1 MHVALLAERLRVEE
15 RQIADAFK
23 AKGIASDLIKPA
35 SLSVNLN
42 DAAEP
47 VADLVLDRAVTTRD
61 TSSLLTLL
69 GSNDATIVNRPATSR
84 LLADRMAL
92 IRHLIIA
99 GLPVPQ
105 TRIAFG
111 EESAL
116 DAIDELGY
124 PVVIKTLDVR
134 PGFPSAFVDDRDS
147 AEAIV
152 EHRNVLGHD
161 QTTLIQG
168 FQKSVHDRSL
178 RAVVIGSE
186 AVAFDARPH
195 DGWRPDPTGDYVNT
209 SAGEI
214 GDEVKELAASVI
226 SRVGTGVYAILII
239 ETENGPIV
247 TGLENLVT
255 FRHLSEQDI
264 APAELIVE
272 FSLSQVPAAQS
283 R

>member
-23 AKGIASDLIKPA
+23 ARGMSSDLIKPE
-35 SLSVNLN
+35 SLSVTLN
-42 DAAEP
+42 NITDP
-47 VADLVLDRAVTTRD
+47 IADLVIDRAVTTRD

-69 GSNDATIVNRPATSR
+69 SANNATIVNRPATSR

-92 IRHLIIA
+92 MRHLIIA

-105 TRIAFG
+105 SVIAFG

-116 DAIDELGY
+116 EAINKLGY

-134 PGFPSAFVDDRDS
+134 PSFPSAFVDDRDS
-147 AEAIV
+147 AEAII

-161 QTTLIQG
+161 ETTLIQQ
-168 FQKSVHDRSL
+168 FQESTSGRSL

-186 AVAFDARPH
+186 VVAFDARPH
-195 DGWRPDPTGDYVNT
+195 DGWRPNPTGDYVN
-209 SAGEI
+209 AEDI
-214 GDEVKELAASVI
+214 GDDVRDMATEVI
-226 SRVGTGVYAILII
+226 SRIGTGVYAILII
-239 ETENGPIV
+239 ETARGPIV
-247 TGLENLVT
+247 TGVDNLVQ
-255 FRHLSEQDI
+255 FRHLSEQGIDT
-264 APAELIVE
+264 AGLIVD
-272 FSLSQVPAAQS
+272 FSLTQVPAAHA

>member
-23 AKGIASDLIKPA
+23 AKGISSEVIKPA
-35 SLSVNLN
+35 SLSVHLN
-42 DAAEP
+42 ETADP

-69 GSNDATIVNRPATSR
+69 SGNNAVIVNRPATSR

-99 GLPVPQ
+99 GLPVPTTQ
-105 TRIAFG
+105 IAFG
-111 EESAL
+111 EDSAL
-116 DAIDELGY
+116 AAIEEIGY

-134 PGFPSAFVDDRDS
+134 PDFPSAFVDDQDS

-168 FQKSVHDRSL
+168 FQKSTHDRSL

-186 AVAFDARPH
+186 VVAFDAREH
-195 DGWRPDPTGDYVNT
+195 DGWRPNPLGDYVP
-209 SAGEI
+209 AGEI
-214 GDEVKELAASVI
+214 DDDVRKLAETVI

-239 ETENGPIV
+239 ETEQGPVV
-247 TGLENLVT
+247 TGLENLMA
-255 FRHLSEQDI
+255 FRHLNELGVN
-264 APAELIVE
+264 PAELIVE
-272 FSLSQVPAAQS
+272 FGLSQMSISPARS
-283 R
+283 

>member
-1 MHVALLAERLRVEE
+1 MNVALLAERLRVEE
-15 RQIADAFK
+15 RQIAEAFK
-23 AKGIASDLIKPA
+23 AKGLSSELIKPA

-42 DAAEP
+42 DAVAP

-69 GSNDATIVNRPATSR
+69 GSNNVTIVNRPATSR

-116 DAIDELGY
+116 IAIDELGY

-168 FQKSVHDRSL
+168 FQRSLHDRSL

-186 AVAFDARPH
+186 VVAFDARPH
-195 DGWRPDPTGDYVNT
+195 DGWRPDPNGDYINT
-209 SAGEI
+209 TPDEI
-214 GDEVKELAASVI
+214 GSDVKALAEAVI
-226 SRVGTGVYAILII
+226 SRVGTGVYAVLII
-239 ETENGPIV
+239 ETSAGPIV

-255 FRHLSEQDI
+255 FRHLADQGIDPSSM
-264 APAELIVE
+264 IVD
-272 FSLSQVPAAQS
+272 FSLSQVPATQT

>member
-23 AKGIASDLIKPA
+23 AKGIPSDLIKPA
-35 SLSVNLN
+35 SISVNLN
-42 DAAEP
+42 DATAP

-69 GSNDATIVNRPATSR
+69 GSNNATIINRPATSR

-92 IRHLIIA
+92 IRHLVIA
-99 GLPVPQ
+99 GLPVPP

-111 EESAL
+111 EVSAL
-116 DAIDELGY
+116 EAVDEIGY
-124 PVVIKTLDVR
+124 PVVIKTLDVQ

-168 FQKSVHDRSL
+168 FQKSLHGRSL
-178 RAVVIGSE
+178 RAVVIGSD
-186 AVAFDARPH
+186 VVGFDARLH
-195 DGWRPDPTGDYVNT
+195 SGWRPDPNGDYVPADNV
-209 SAGEI
+209 SGGAQQ
-214 GDEVKELAASVI
+214 LAEAVI

-239 ETENGPIV
+239 ETEDGPVV

-255 FRHLSEQDI
+255 FRHLAEQGID
-264 APAELIVE
+264 PAEMIVD
-272 FSLSQVPAAQS
+272 FSLAQHPIAHTS
-283 R
+283 S

>member
-15 RQIADAFK
+15 RQIAEAFK
-23 AKGIASDLIKPA
+23 EKGISSNLIKPA
-35 SLSVNLN
+35 SLAVNLN
-42 DAAEP
+42 DATAP

-92 IRHLIIA
+92 MRHLIIA

-116 DAIDELGY
+116 NAIDELGY

-161 QTTLIQG
+161 QTTLIQE
-168 FQKSVHDRSL
+168 FQKSEHGRSL
-178 RAVVIGSE
+178 RAVVVGSE
-186 AVAFDARPH
+186 VVAFDARSH

-209 SAGEI
+209 DDVASEA
-214 GDEVKELAASVI
+214 KALAEAVI
-226 SRVGTGVYAILII
+226 SRVGTGVYAILMI
-239 ETENGPIV
+239 ETIDGPVI

-255 FRHLSEQDI
+255 FRHLAEQGI
-264 APAELIVE
+264 NPAEMIAE
-272 FSLSQVPAAQS
+272 FSLSQVSITNP

>member
-23 AKGIASDLIKPA
+23 AQGISSDLIKPA
-35 SLSVNLN
+35 SLSVHLN
-42 DAAEP
+42 ESAAP

-61 TSSLLTLL
+61 TASLLTLL
-69 GSNDATIVNRPATSR
+69 GSNEATIVNRPATSR

-92 IRHLIIA
+92 MRHLIIA
-99 GLPVPQ
+99 GIPVPQ
-105 TRIAFG
+105 THIAFG

-116 DAIDELGY
+116 NAIDDVGY

-168 FQKSVHDRSL
+168 FQKSLYDRSL
-178 RAVVIGSE
+178 RAVVIGSDV
-186 AVAFDARPH
+186 VAFDARSH
-195 DGWRPDPTGDYVNT
+195 DGWRPNPSGDYVN
-209 SAGEI
+209 ADDV
-214 GDEVKELAASVI
+214 GDEVKKLAESVI
-226 SRVGTGVYAILII
+226 SRVGTGVYAVLII
-239 ETENGPIV
+239 ETESGPVV

-255 FRHLSEQDI
+255 FRHLTEQGLN
-264 APAELIVE
+264 PAELIVE
-272 FSLSQVPAAQS
+272 FSLSQVSAAS
-283 R
+283 AR

>member
-1 MHVALLAERLRVEE
+1 MNVALLCERLRVEE

-23 AKGIASDLIKPA
+23 AKGIPSNLIKPA
-35 SLSVNLN
+35 SLSVDLN
-42 DAAEP
+42 EAAEP
-47 VADLVLDRAVTTRD
+47 VAELVLDRSVTTRD

-69 GSNDATIVNRPATSR
+69 GSNNAMIVNRPATSR

-92 IRHLIIA
+92 MRHLIIA

-105 TRIAFG
+105 TQIAFG

-116 DAIDELGY
+116 EAIEALGY

-134 PGFPSAFVDDRDS
+134 PGFPSAFVDDKDS

-168 FQKSVHDRSL
+168 FQKSVNDRSL

-186 AVAFDARPH
+186 VAAFDARLH
-195 DGWRPDPTGDYVNT
+195 DGWRPNPNGDYVNT
-209 SAGEI
+209 SDI
-214 GDEVKELAASVI
+214 GDDVRLLAETVI
-226 SRVGTGVYAILII
+226 SKVGTGVYAILMI
-239 ETENGPIV
+239 ETELGPVI

-255 FRHLSEQDI
+255 FRHLAEQEI
-264 APAELIVE
+264 NPAELIVD
-272 FSLSQVPAAQS
+272 FSLSQVATAQS

>member
-1 MHVALLAERLRVEE
+1 MNVALLAERLRVEE

-23 AKGIASDLIKPA
+23 AKGMPSNLIKPA

-42 DAAEP
+42 EAAEP
-47 VADLVLDRAVTTRD
+47 VAELVLDRAVTTRD

-69 GSNDATIVNRPATSR
+69 GSNNAMIVNRPATSR

-92 IRHLIIA
+92 MRHLIIG

-105 TRIAFG
+105 TEIAFG

-116 DAIDELGY
+116 EAIDGLGY

-134 PGFPSAFVDDRDS
+134 PGFPSAFVDDTDS
-147 AEAIV
+147 AEAII

-161 QTTLIQG
+161 QTTLIQR
-168 FQKSVHDRSL
+168 FQKSVNDRSL
-178 RAVVIGSE
+178 RAVVIGSDV
-186 AVAFDARPH
+186 VAFDARPH
-195 DGWRPDPTGDYVNT
+195 DGWRPNQNADFVNT
-209 SAGEI
+209 TDV
-214 GDEVKELAASVI
+214 GDDVRSLAETVI
-226 SRVGTGVYAILII
+226 SKVGTGVYAVLMI
-239 ETENGPIV
+239 ETENGPVI

-255 FRHLSEQDI
+255 FRHLTEQEI
-264 APAELIVE
+264 NPAELIVE
-272 FSLSQVPAAQS
+272 FSLAQVATANP

>member
-23 AKGIASDLIKPA
+23 ARGMSSDLIKPE
-35 SLSVNLN
+35 SLSVTLN
-42 DAAEP
+42 NITDP
-47 VADLVLDRAVTTRD
+47 IADLVIDRAVTTRD

-69 GSNDATIVNRPATSR
+69 SANNATIVNRPATSR

-92 IRHLIIA
+92 MRHLIIA

-105 TRIAFG
+105 SVIAFG

-116 DAIDELGY
+116 EAINKLGY

-134 PGFPSAFVDDRDS
+134 PSFPSAFVDDRDS
-147 AEAIV
+147 AEAII

-161 QTTLIQG
+161 ETTLIQQ
-168 FQKSVHDRSL
+168 FQESTSGRSL

-186 AVAFDARPH
+186 VVAFDARPH
-195 DGWRPDPTGDYVNT
+195 DGWRPNPTGDYVN
-209 SAGEI
+209 AEDI
-214 GDEVKELAASVI
+214 GDDVRDMATEVI
-226 SRVGTGVYAILII
+226 SRIGTGVYAILII
-239 ETENGPIV
+239 ETARGPIV
-247 TGLENLVT
+247 TGVENLVQ
-255 FRHLSEQDI
+255 FRHLSEQGIDT
-264 APAELIVE
+264 AGLIVD
-272 FSLSQVPAAQS
+272 FSLTQVPAAHA

>member
-23 AKGIASDLIKPA
+23 AKGISSDVIKPA

-42 DAAEP
+42 DAAAP
-47 VADLVLDRAVTTRD
+47 LADLVLDRAVTTRD

-69 GSNDATIVNRPATSR
+69 GSNNAMIVNRPATSR
-84 LLADRMAL
+84 LLSDRMAL

-99 GLPVPQ
+99 GLPVPRTQ
-105 TRIAFG
+105 IAFG
-111 EESAL
+111 EDSAL
-116 DAIDELGY
+116 EAIDEIGY

-134 PGFPSAFVDDRDS
+134 PDFPSAFVDDRDS

-161 QTTLIQG
+161 HTTLIQG
-168 FQKSVHDRSL
+168 FQKSANDRSL

-186 AVAFDARPH
+186 VVAFDAREH
-195 DGWRPDPTGDYVNT
+195 DGWRPNATGDYVPVDD
-209 SAGEI
+209 AGE
-214 GDEVKELAASVI
+214 DVRALAEAVI
-226 SRVGTGVYAILII
+226 SKVGTGVYAVLMI
-239 ETENGPIV
+239 ETAEGPVV

-255 FRHLSEQDI
+255 FRHLNDLGI
-264 APAELIVE
+264 NPAEKIVE
-272 FSLSQVPAAQS
+272 FGLSQASITPA

>member
-23 AKGIASDLIKPA
+23 AKGIPSDLIKPA
-35 SLSVNLN
+35 SISVNLN
-42 DAAEP
+42 DATAP

-69 GSNDATIVNRPATSR
+69 GSNNATIINRPATSR

-92 IRHLIIA
+92 IRHLVIA
-99 GLPVPQ
+99 GLPVPP

-111 EESAL
+111 EVSAL
-116 DAIDELGY
+116 EAVDEIGY
-124 PVVIKTLDVR
+124 PVVIKTLDVQ

-168 FQKSVHDRSL
+168 FQKSLHDRSL
-178 RAVVIGSE
+178 RAVVIGSD
-186 AVAFDARPH
+186 VVGFDARLH
-195 DGWRPDPTGDYVNT
+195 SGWRPDPNGDYVPADNV
-209 SAGEI
+209 SDGAQQ
-214 GDEVKELAASVI
+214 LAEAVI

-239 ETENGPIV
+239 ETEDGPVV

-255 FRHLSEQDI
+255 FRHLAEQGID
-264 APAELIVE
+264 PAEMIVD
-272 FSLSQVPAAQS
+272 FSLAQHPIAHTS
-283 R
+283 S

>member
-1 MHVALLAERLRVEE
+1 MHVALIAERLRVEE

-23 AKGIASDLIKPA
+23 SKDIPSDLIKPESMA
-35 SLSVNLN
+35 VNLN
-42 DAAEP
+42 DAVDP
-47 VADLVLDRAVTTRD
+47 IADLVLDRSVTTRD
-61 TSSLLTLL
+61 TSSLLALL
-69 GSNDATIVNRPATSR
+69 ASNNAMIVNRPATSR

-92 IRHLIIA
+92 MRHLIIA
-99 GLPVPQ
+99 GLPVPA

-111 EESAL
+111 EDSAL
-116 DAIDELGY
+116 EAISELGY

-168 FQKSVHDRSL
+168 FQTSKHDRSL

-186 AVAFDARPH
+186 VVAFDARPH
-195 DGWRPDPTGDYVNT
+195 DGWRPNPTGTYVNI
-209 SAGEI
+209 SDAG
-214 GDEVKELAASVI
+214 DDVKSLAEAVI
-226 SRVGTGVYAILII
+226 SKVGTGVYAVLMI
-239 ETENGPIV
+239 ETDNGPII
-247 TGLENLVT
+247 TGIENLVT
-255 FRHLSEQDI
+255 FRHLAEQDI
-264 APAELIVE
+264 NPAELIVE
-272 FSLSQVPAAQS
+272 FSLSQVSIAHS

>member
-23 AKGIASDLIKPA
+23 AKGLSSDLIKHE
-35 SLSVNLN
+35 SLAVNLN
-42 DAAEP
+42 DAAAP

-69 GSNDATIVNRPATSR
+69 ASNNAMIVNRPATSR

-111 EESAL
+111 EDSAL
-116 DAIDELGY
+116 DAIHELGY

-134 PGFPSAFVDDRDS
+134 PDFPSAFVDDRDS

-168 FQKSVHDRSL
+168 FQKSVNDRSL

-186 AVAFDARPH
+186 VVAFDARPH
-195 DGWRPDPTGDYVNT
+195 AGWRPNPTGDYVNT
-209 SAGEI
+209 
-214 GDEVKELAASVI
+214 DEVGDDVKQLAETVI
-226 SRVGTGVYAILII
+226 SKVGTGVYAILII

-255 FRHLSEQDI
+255 FRHLAAQDI
-264 APAELIVE
+264 SAAELIVE
-272 FSLSQVPAAQS
+272 FSLSQVSIAQS

>member
-23 AKGIASDLIKPA
+23 AKGIPSDLIKPA
-35 SLSVNLN
+35 SISVNLN
-42 DAAEP
+42 EAAAP

-69 GSNDATIVNRPATSR
+69 GSNNATIVNRPATSR

-92 IRHLIIA
+92 IRHLVIA
-99 GLPVPQ
+99 GLPVPP

-116 DAIDELGY
+116 EAVDDIGY

-134 PGFPSAFVDDRDS
+134 PDFPSAFVDDRDS

-152 EHRNVLGHD
+152 EHRTVLGHD

-168 FQKSVHDRSL
+168 FQKSLHGRSL
-178 RAVVIGSE
+178 RAVVIGSD
-186 AVAFDARPH
+186 VVGFDARLH
-195 DGWRPDPTGDYVNT
+195 SGWRPDPNGEYV
-209 SAGEI
+209 SADSVSDGAQL
-214 GDEVKELAASVI
+214 LAEAVI
-226 SRVGTGVYAILII
+226 SRVGTGVYAVLMI
-239 ETENGPIV
+239 ETEDGPVV

-255 FRHLSEQDI
+255 FRHLAEQGID
-264 APAELIVE
+264 PAEMIVD
-272 FSLSQVPAAQS
+272 FSLAQHPIAHTS
-283 R
+283 S

>member
-23 AKGIASDLIKPA
+23 ARGISSDLIKHE
-35 SLSVNLN
+35 SLAVNLN
-42 DAAEP
+42 DSADP
-47 VADLVLDRAVTTRD
+47 IADLVLDRAVTTRD

-69 GSNDATIVNRPATSR
+69 GSNNAMIINRPATSR

-92 IRHLIIA
+92 MRHLIIA
-99 GLPVPQ
+99 GLPVPH

-116 DAIDELGY
+116 EAIGELGY

-161 QTTLIQG
+161 HTTLIQG
-168 FQKSVHDRSL
+168 FQRSVNDRSL

-186 AVAFDARPH
+186 VVAFDARPH
-195 DGWRPDPTGDYVNT
+195 DGWRPNPTGNYVN
-209 SAGEI
+209 ADHI
-214 GDEVKELAASVI
+214 GDDVKALAETVI
-226 SRVGTGVYAILII
+226 AKVGTGVYAVLII
-239 ETENGPIV
+239 ETEQGPIV

-255 FRHLSEQDI
+255 FRHLVEQDI
-264 APAELIVE
+264 DPAELIVE
-272 FSLSQVPAAQS
+272 FSLSQASIAHS

>member
-15 RQIADAFK
+15 RQIAEAFK
-23 AKGIASDLIKPA
+23 AKGISSNLIKPA
-35 SLSVNLN
+35 SLAMNLN
-42 DAAEP
+42 DAAAP
-47 VADLVLDRAVTTRD
+47 IADLVIDRAVTTRD

-92 IRHLIIA
+92 MRHLIIA

-116 DAIDELGY
+116 NVIDELGY
-124 PVVIKTLDVR
+124 PVVIKTLDVS

-152 EHRNVLGHD
+152 EHRIVLGHD

-168 FQKSVHDRSL
+168 FQKSEHGRSL
-178 RAVVIGSE
+178 RAVVVGSE
-186 AVAFDARPH
+186 VVAFDARPH

-209 SAGEI
+209 DDVASDAR
-214 GDEVKELAASVI
+214 ELANAAI

-239 ETENGPIV
+239 ETADGPVI

-255 FRHLSEQDI
+255 FRHLAEQGI
-264 APAELIVE
+264 NPAEMIVE
-272 FSLSQVPAAQS
+272 FSLSQVSISNP